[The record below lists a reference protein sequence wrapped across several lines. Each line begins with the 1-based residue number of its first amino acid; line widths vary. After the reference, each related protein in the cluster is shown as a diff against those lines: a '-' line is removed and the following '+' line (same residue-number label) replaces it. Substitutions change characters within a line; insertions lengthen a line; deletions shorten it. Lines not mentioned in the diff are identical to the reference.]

1 MIKKTYSF
9 VNGGEVCDV
18 YTLSNKKGVE
28 VDILTYGA
36 RIIRLLAPDKKGELG
51 DIIVG
56 CKTPED
62 YCKKNPCFGSTVG
75 RYANRIENA
84 TFALNGVRYYLEKN
98 DGEHTLHGG
107 HTACFDCRVWDAEIK
122 DETLVMR
129 LVSPDGEGGFP
140 GRMEV
145 EVAFTLTESGELV
158 IDYTATSDKDTP
170 CNLTNHAYFN
180 LGNEPTVL
188 GHELMIKA
196 RKVTKADKELI
207 VRGEL
212 LDIAGTGYDFYAPKT
227 IGRDI
232 FGKDEMLQNCGGYD
246 LNYCL
251 ERETENGLEHFGYVY
266 EPETG
271 RRMDCYTTLPAVQL
285 YTACSTGGFKGK
297 KDYVTHCAF
306 CLETQYYP
314 NSVNCPNFPSS
325 ILKAGEVWKSKTVYK
340 FSVVE

>member
-84 TFALNGVRYYLEKN
+84 TFVLNGERYYLEKN

-158 IDYTATSDKDTP
+158 I
-170 CNLTNHAYFN
+170 NLT
-180 LGNEPTVL
+180 PTSLV
-188 GHELMIKA
+188 
-196 RKVTKADKELI
+196 RKAD
-207 VRGEL
+207 
-212 LDIAGTGYDFYAPKT
+212 Y
-227 IGRDI
+227 
-232 FGKDEMLQNCGGYD
+232 CGI
-246 LNYCL
+246 
-251 ERETENGLEHFGYVY
+251 
-266 EPETG
+266 
-271 RRMDCYTTLPAVQL
+271 YT
-285 YTACSTGGFKGK
+285 GK
-297 KDYVTHCAF
+297 KVDKFKRCGLTKEAAQSVKCPLIAESPLSIDCRVFDMIELGTHDMFLCDIVGVDVD
-306 CLETQYYP
+306 E
-314 NSVNCPNFPSS
+314 S
-325 ILKAGEVWKSKTVYK
+325 IIDKNGKLRLDKADLTAYAHGEYFELGKKLGSFG
-340 FSVVE
+340 FSAVRKKKKK

>member
-9 VNGGEVCDV
+9 VYDGKICDV
-18 YTLSNKKGVE
+18 YTLSNAKGVQ

-36 RIIRLLAPDKKGELG
+36 RVIRLLAPDKNGEF
-51 DIIVG
+51 DDVIVG

-62 YCKKNPCFGSTVG
+62 YCKPNPCFGSTVG

-84 TFALNGVRYYLEKN
+84 TFVLNGERYFLQKN
-98 DGEHTLHGG
+98 NGEHTLHGG
-107 HTACFDCRVWDAEIK
+107 DTASFDCRVWNAEIK
-122 DETLVMR
+122 GETLVMR

-145 EVAFTLTESGELV
+145 EVAFTLTEENEFV

-170 CNLTNHAYFN
+170 CSLTNHAYFN
-180 LGNEPTVL
+180 LGKQPTVL
-188 GHELMIKA
+188 EHELMIKA
-196 RKVTKADKELI
+196 RQVTKADKELI
-207 VRGEL
+207 VHGEC
-212 LDIAGTGYDFYAPKT
+212 LDVAGTSYDFYTPKT

-232 FGKDEMLQNCGGYD
+232 FGKEEMLQNCGGYD

-251 ERETENGLEHFGYVY
+251 ERDTENELEYFGYLY
-266 EPETG
+266 DPETG
-271 RRMDCYTTLPAVQL
+271 RKMDCYTTLPAVQL

-297 KDYVTHCAF
+297 KAYVTHCAA

-325 ILKAGEVWKSKTVYK
+325 ILKAGEVWTSKTVYK